1 MNIVTLTLNPA
12 LDVSTSVDR
21 VVSGIKLRCAEPRY
35 DPGGGGINVAR
46 TICELGGTALA
57 VYPGGGPAG
66 ARIGRLLASEGVPQQ
81 QVEIAG
87 ETRQSV
93 AVTDRGD
100 GDQYR
105 FLLPGPRLS
114 KREWRAC
121 ADAAL
126 EPLEDGGWLVLS
138 GSLPAGVPDG
148 VFAALASRVHGRAR
162 VVVDTSGRA
171 LEAALAER
179 VDVLN
184 PNWRELEEVSRGLTE
199 ERFAA
204 ELIDRQRAEAVI
216 VTLGARGARLTTA
229 DGQLVVPA
237 PRVETVS
244 AVGGGDCFTAALTL
258 ALARGEGYLDACR
271 AGVAA
276 AAAAMLTP
284 GTALCRRGDFER
296 LLPTVT
302 ARRPPS
308 EAEPAGL

>member
-21 VVSGIKLRCAEPRY
+21 VASGIKLRCAEPRY

-46 TICELGGTALA
+46 AVCELGGTALA
-57 VYPGGGPAG
+57 VYAGGGPVG
-66 ARIGRLLASEGVPQQ
+66 ARIAQMLAKEGVPQQ
-81 QVEIAG
+81 AVEIAG

-105 FLLPGPRLS
+105 FLLPGPRLAEL
-114 KREWRAC
+114 EWRAC

-126 EPLEDGGWLVLS
+126 EHLDDGGWLVLS

-148 VFAALASRVHGRAR
+148 LFAALAASVRGRAH

-184 PNWRELEEVSRGLTE
+184 PNWRELEEVSRGLDE

-204 ELIDRQRAEAVI
+204 ELIATHRAEAVI
-216 VTLGARGARLTTA
+216 VTLGERGARLTTA
-229 DGQLVVPA
+229 DGQLVIPA
-237 PRVETVS
+237 PPVEAVS

-258 ALARGEGYLDACR
+258 ALSRGEGYLDACR

-284 GTALCRRGDFER
+284 GTALCRRRDVER
-296 LLPTVT
+296 LLPTVA